1 MMVQENALGARV
13 RPIAEKISIVRRR
26 LQNNETDFGW
36 GSGLQ
41 VKLED
46 PPGAKD
52 MLLNLDVTPGDSK
65 YIPLDSLEQEP
76 LKVLRGIS
84 IERPVIEDGRI
95 VFNFRLKTDDTLKLL
110 TMEQVS
116 QMLQVSKSFLL
127 RLVRGKRIRS
137 YKFGRL
143 RRFLLTDVIDYL
155 SSSEDQVPMKQK
167 IKRHGP
173 GLISKLDH

>member
-1 MMVQENALGARV
+1 
-13 RPIAEKISIVRRR
+13 
-26 LQNNETDFGW
+26 
-36 GSGLQ
+36 
-41 VKLED
+41 
-46 PPGAKD
+46 
-52 MLLNLDVTPGDSK
+52 
-65 YIPLDSLEQEP
+65 
-76 LKVLRGIS
+76 
-84 IERPVIEDGRI
+84 
-95 VFNFRLKTDDTLKLL
+95 LL
-110 TMEQVS
+110 TMEQVG

-167 IKRHGP
+167 IKRNGP